1 MIYRFDICARKRT
14 LSEKIL
20 WNSNSELYTAC
31 DGVIHRVAKI
41 HLMPIPLSFHSFITI
56 SVGNVS
62 ETLFVSRIT
71 FENVFVIFHRC
82 HFLLD
87 ATSFFFLFFF
97 LPSQT
102 DSVQFSATRC
112 FLIERETRV
121 VHPRLLLHLLGEI

>member
-1 MIYRFDICARKRT
+1 MIYRFDICARIRT

-41 HLMPIPLSFHSFITI
+41 HLMPIPLSFHSLITI

-97 LPSQT
+97 LPSPT
-102 DSVQFSATRC
+102 DSVQFSPTRC

>member
-41 HLMPIPLSFHSFITI
+41 HLMPIPLSFHSLITI

-87 ATSFFFLFFF
+87 ATSFFFSFLFFTFTNRFRPILPDAVF
-97 LPSQT
+97 LNR
-102 DSVQFSATRC
+102 TRNSS
-112 FLIERETRV
+112 RASPTPPV
-121 VHPRLLLHLLGEI
+121 PPR